1 MNANG
6 RANITEGVL
15 SRRETRAPV
24 DERMFRHLVDYPPP
38 YGDKSPAV
46 AYLADREELLAL
58 ARHWIKVRIDM
69 AHGRCED
76 EELILRV
83 DAYAATRLARIAT
96 LVGDEPL
103 WQILRELDRRD
114 EIGLPVAA
122 FDSEDAD
129 EQGDLED
136 SD

>member
-1 MNANG
+1 MNADG
-6 RANITEGVL
+6 TTHPTEMTL
-15 SRRETRAPV
+15 SRRDTPAPV
-24 DERMFRHLVDYPPP
+24 DGRMFRHLVGYPNPGGEAPP
-38 YGDKSPAV
+38 VPSYP
-46 AYLADREELLAL
+46 LDREELLAL
-58 ARHWIKVRIDM
+58 ARYWIRVRIDM
-69 AHGRCED
+69 AFGQCVCD
-76 EELILRV
+76 ERAKRI

-103 WQILRELDRRD
+103 WQILRDLDRRD